1 MRTAH
6 ILMHVAVE
14 GPGRLRGLLE
24 VRGFALREYRLFAGV
39 AVPQQVASDDLVLV
53 MGGPMGVADRDDPRY
68 PFLNPEIALLRWCL
82 ANAVA
87 VLGICLGSQLLAHA
101 AGAAVYANRRPCT
114 GGGTEAVREVGWA
127 PVQFQHAPDRPEL
140 AGLQR
145 WEWLLHWHG
154 DTFDLPDGA
163 VLLASTP
170 MTPHQAF
177 RLPRAIGLQ
186 FHPEVDVAIIDTW
199 LVADQAYAESAA
211 GLDALPHIRAETAR
225 LLPAAHAAADL
236 FLGNCLNVLLG

>member
-1 MRTAH
+1 
-6 ILMHVAVE
+6 MHVAVE

-24 VRGFALREYRLFAGV
+24 ARGFALREYHLFAGV
-39 AVPQQVASDDLVLV
+39 AVPRQVAADDLVVV
-53 MGGPMGVADRDDPRY
+53 MGGPMGVADRDNPRY
-68 PFLNPEIALLRWCL
+68 LFLIAEIDLLRWCL
-82 ANAVA
+82 ANTVA
-87 VLGICLGSQLLAHA
+87 VLGLCLGSQLLAHA
-101 AGAAVYANRRPCT
+101 AGAAVYANQRPVF

-127 PVQFQHAPDRPEL
+127 PVQFHHGPGRLEL
-140 AGLQR
+140 AGLHR

-154 DTFDLPDGA
+154 DTFDLPAGA

-186 FHPEVDVAIIDTW
+186 FHPEVDAAIIETW

-211 GLDALPHIRAETAR
+211 GVDALPHIRADTAR
-225 LLPAAHAAADL
+225 LLPAAHAAADH
-236 FLGNCLNVLLG
+236 FLGNCLEVLLG